1 MCKKC
6 HNKIEQLYHTDRY
19 KIKFCLSYPNRLEHC
34 EYGEYCSF
42 AHDEESIKIPLL
54 HKME

>member
-19 KIKFCLSYPNRLEHC
+19 KIKFCLLYPNRLEHC